1 MVWSKTNGRSLLSE
15 VESGGKSEWDW
26 GQKRNIR
33 LKNTIETD
41 IENKKEKKK
50 RRQLQRLKAAEKLVL
65 TNPFARINNKASN
78 VLDAQV
84 EKNHKNLETKDV
96 VNL

>member
-1 MVWSKTNGRSLLSE
+1 MRLGTEAKYTTKKYDRNRQRKNKT
-15 VESGGKSEWDW
+15 
-26 GQKRNIR
+26 
-33 LKNTIETD
+33 
-41 IENKKEKKK
+41 KKQERKKK

>member
-41 IENKKEKKK
+41 KDK
-50 RRQLQRLKAAEKLVL
+50 LQRLKAAEKLVL

>member
-41 IENKKEKKK
+41 KEK
-50 RRQLQRLKAAEKLVL
+50 LQRLKAAEKLVL

>member
-1 MVWSKTNGRSLLSE
+1 M
-15 VESGGKSEWDW
+15 
-26 GQKRNIR
+26 R
-33 LKNTIETD
+33 LRTEAKNTSKKYD
-41 IENKKEKKK
+41 RNRQRKNKTEKTRKKKK

-65 TNPFARINNKASN
+65 PNPFVLINNKASN

>member
-1 MVWSKTNGRSLLSE
+1 MRLGTEAKYTSK
-15 VESGGKSEWDW
+15 KYD
-26 GQKRNIR
+26 RNR
-33 LKNTIETD
+33 QRKNKT
-41 IENKKEKKK
+41 KKTRKKKKK